1 MGRAWV
7 SVFSSG
13 LFSERLTRPARA
25 CSLKYGRGKEAE
37 RGLALDQDITA
48 RAENVCKYYGSV
60 VALDGV
66 SLELRRGEIT
76 GLLGPNGS
84 GKSTFIKL
92 LMGFMRPD
100 HGRVVVLGQ
109 DPYDNPA
116 VRTRVGYVPEELALY
131 EALTPKEF
139 FDLVARIRRLKPE
152 DYEEHLSFLAR
163 SLGLW
168 DRMDDLIGSLS
179 RGNKQKVAIIAALL
193 HGPEL
198 LLLDEPLTGLDPVVA
213 RITKEILYDMRDH
226 GTSILFSTHILELAE
241 AICDRIVILH
251 RGRVVAEGTV
261 EEILELAREKSLEE
275 VFLEVTGKAHEV
287 YEVVRA
293 LKGGA

>member
-1 MGRAWV
+1 M
-7 SVFSSG
+7 
-13 LFSERLTRPARA
+13 FSERLTRPARA
-25 CSLKYGRGKEAE
+25 CSLKYGRGKEAGRE
-37 RGLALDQDITA
+37 LALDQDITA

-152 DYEEHLSFLAR
+152 DYEERLSFLAR